1 MGVDK
6 PPVVEPQTS
15 PEVVHEHRE
24 TGHNGK
30 YTPWTTEL
38 ITMMRCEGVERTQK
52 GFSNIR
58 VVFIELLVPPLTL
71 IGDFDEA
78 IIFGRRDR
86 PLTHGGRI
94 THGRRYSGGEE
105 EKGHLRPVRDRTT
118 SSLLIDSDV
127 FDSVSHPRIQLCD
140 ANRLVMS
147 EINVLSLTAST

>member
-1 MGVDK
+1 M
-6 PPVVEPQTS
+6 T
-15 PEVVHEHRE
+15 
-24 TGHNGK
+24 
-30 YTPWTTEL
+30 
-38 ITMMRCEGVERTQK
+38 RCEGVERSQK

-58 VVFIELLVPPLTL
+58 VVFIELLVPLLTL

-78 IIFGRRDR
+78 IIFGGRDR

-94 THGRRYSGGEE
+94 THGRRYSGGEG

-118 SSLLIDSDV
+118 SSLMIDSDV
-127 FDSVSHPRIQLCD
+127 FASVSHPRIQLCD